1 MSIYQL
7 DFIMIASRKLFII
20 VAVFTILALA
30 NVSLVL
36 ADRPSAYQNLSDLRI
51 TEIMYH
57 PMDVD
62 ALDGDSLEYIELK
75 NVGGTAVNL
84 SGFAFIDG
92 ISYSFASGDMLQPGQ
107 FLVLAANAAEFENHY
122 GFAPFGDYDGRLDNS
137 GEQVV
142 LSDGAGS
149 IVIDYSD
156 RHPWPLSADGVGF
169 SLVLKNQAPGVDV
182 SDPANWNV
190 GQFGGSPAVEEP
202 VMIEV
207 PAIVVNEV
215 LTHTDPPF
223 KDAVE
228 LFNPID
234 TAVNIGG
241 WFLTDDKLDP
251 RKYQIPANTLIP
263 GSGYLV
269 FDEDD
274 FNTLPGAPGSFALS
288 SFGDGIFL
296 ISANAQGELTG
307 YVRGFTFGGAENGV
321 TFGRELWVSGAEELL
336 PQKSETLGRENSG
349 ARIGPIVITE
359 MMYNPAIGQEEFIEL
374 VNISS
379 QSISLFDQQFPE
391 NVWQISGVGYSFPA
405 NTTLGPGDVALV
417 VGIEPAVF
425 RANHSVPADVMI
437 MGPYTGMLN
446 NAGESIA
453 LQAPEDPDTD
463 GTVPFYNIDHVE
475 YNDNNPWPESADGEG
490 ASLAKINLD
499 GLSNDPANW
508 QALANGGSP
517 GVVDLG
523 SVSTEEELASVT
535 GFELAAIYPNP
546 FSQEATTSFSV
557 DKPGH
562 VRIKLYDVLGR
573 EAASLFDGHVGSA
586 EQKSLK
592 ISRAGLP
599 GGVYFLTLEV
609 DAGPTRL
616 VRFHLGGSAA
626 IAEIRICPIY

>member
-1 MSIYQL
+1 
-7 DFIMIASRKLFII
+7 MIAVRKLFIY
-20 VAVFTILALA
+20 VAVFAIFALG
-30 NVSLVL
+30 NISVVL
-36 ADRPSAYQNLSDLRI
+36 AEDWPKEKGLAQNQNLSDLRI

-62 ALDGDSLEYIELK
+62 ALDGDSLEFIELK
-75 NVGGTAVNL
+75 NVGGTTVNL
-84 SGFAFIDG
+84 AGFAFTDG
-92 ISYSFASGDMLQPGQ
+92 ISYTFSSGDVLASGQ
-107 FLVLAANAAEFENHY
+107 FLVLAANAAEFENHH

-137 GEQVV
+137 GERIV
-142 LSDGAGS
+142 LSDGAGEL
-149 IVIDYSD
+149 VVRYSD

-169 SLVLKNQAPGVDV
+169 SLVLKNQSAGVDL
-182 SDPANWNV
+182 SDPVNWNV

-202 VMIEV
+202 IMIEV

-234 TAVNIGG
+234 TEVNIGG
-241 WFLTDDKLDP
+241 WFLTDDKLEP
-251 RKYQIPANTLIP
+251 RKYQIPENTLIP

-288 SFGDGIFL
+288 SFGDAIYL
-296 ISANAQGELTG
+296 VSANAQGDLTG

-321 TFGRELWVSGAEELL
+321 SFGREIWQSGAEELL

-359 MMYNPAIGQEEFIEL
+359 IMYNPAIGQEEFIEL
-374 VNISS
+374 VNTSS
-379 QSISLFDQQFPE
+379 QSIALFDQQFPE
-391 NVWQISGVGYSFPA
+391 NVWKISGIGYSFPA
-405 NTTLGPGDVALV
+405 NTTLEPGDIALV
-417 VGIEPAVF
+417 VPVEPAAF
-425 RANHSVPADVMI
+425 RASNNVSADVI
-437 MGPYTGMLN
+437 VVGPFAGKFN

-463 GTVPFYNIDHVE
+463 GTVPFYNIDQVV
-475 YNDNNPWPESADGEG
+475 YNDNDPWPASADGEG
-490 ASLAKINLD
+490 ASLSKINLD

-523 SVSTEEELASVT
+523 SVSTEDELASVA
-535 GFELAAIYPNP
+535 GFELQAVYPNP
-546 FSQEATTSFSV
+546 FNREATTSFYV
-557 DKPGH
+557 DQSGQ
-562 VRIKLYDVLGR
+562 VRVKLYDVLGR
-573 EAASLFDGHVGSA
+573 EAVSLFDQYVAGG
-586 EQKSLK
+586 EQRSLK

-609 DAGPTRL
+609 DAGRV
-616 VRFHLGGSAA
+616 VRKVVIL
-626 IAEIRICPIY
+626 